1 MIRIGIDIG
10 GTKINLGLLDENF
23 QLLASRKLYIRD
35 IENLPETLHT
45 GVISLCEQYHIPQ
58 TALISCGIGI
68 PGTVSADGKHP
79 RKVPNLS
86 LLTENFAQEIETVLA
101 LPVTLVQDS
110 RAAAW
115 GEYLCGAGQG
125 AKALVCVTL
134 GTGIGTGIV
143 LDGKIYAGGLGSAG
157 EMGHLPVVPNGRP
170 CGCGRRGC
178 LEKYCAGGGLDWT
191 AQELLSKNAAAPDLF
206 RAAKDGHPAA
216 QTAIREAI
224 TLLGNGLVSI
234 VNLLSPDRVL
244 FSGGLSER
252 EEEYLTPVIDYVRE
266 HCYTSGQLPLLQKA
280 ALGENSPLI
289 GAALCPLA
297 Y

>member
-23 QLLASRKLYIRD
+23 QLLASRKLYVRD
-35 IENLPETLHT
+35 IENLPEALRAN
-45 GVISLCEQYHIPQ
+45 VNDLCEKHHI
-58 TALISCGIGI
+58 AKSDLISCGIGI

-79 RKVPNLS
+79 LKVPNLS
-86 LLTENFAQEIETVLA
+86 LLTENFAQEIETALA

-125 AKALVCVTL
+125 VKTLVCVTL

-143 LDGKIYAGGLGSAG
+143 LDGKIFAGGLGSAG

-170 CGCGRRGC
+170 CGCGKQGC

-191 AQELLSKNAAAPDLF
+191 ARELLGETSTAPDLF
-206 RAAKDGHPAA
+206 RAANEGDPAA

-244 FSGGLSER
+244 FSGGLSEQ
-252 EEEYLTPVIDYVRE
+252 EEDYLTPVLAYVRE
-266 HCYTSGQLPLLQKA
+266 HCYSSGQLPLLQKA
-280 ALGENSPLI
+280 ALGENAPLI